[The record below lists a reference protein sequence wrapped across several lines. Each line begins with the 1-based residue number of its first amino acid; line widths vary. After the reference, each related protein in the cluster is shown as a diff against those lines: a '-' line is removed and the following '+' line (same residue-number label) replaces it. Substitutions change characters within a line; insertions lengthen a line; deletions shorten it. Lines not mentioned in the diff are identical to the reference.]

1 MIICYHVAAMGVEE
15 SVAPATAMVEELV
28 AVAAVGWRWWWGI
41 VGGGSGGG
49 GSGCGG
55 CDYCLL

>member
-1 MIICYHVAAMGVEE
+1 MSQKFFLSGGGGR
-15 SVAPATAMVEELV
+15 
-28 AVAAVGWRWWWGI
+28 VGDGSGG
-41 VGGGSGGG
+41 GGGSGG